1 MQIMLPDPFASL
13 SPQMQVS
20 GQVAE
25 PLRNYNIYSG
35 QALED
40 RVARLF
46 DRVELPR
53 SFLRCFPH
61 VLSGGQRQR
70 VGIARALAL
79 NLKLTIA
86 DEAVSALDIL
96 VQAHVLNLMMEL
108 QAKLVCH
115 FCLSAMTWRS
125 WSVSAIKLG

>member
-1 MQIMLPDPFASL
+1 MQIMIPDPFASL

-20 GQVAE
+20 DQVAE

-115 FCLSAMTWRS
+115 FF
-125 WSVSAIKLG
+125 VYQP